1 VHGVGDTAIHM
12 DRAETLADGLSGSGP
27 VVKVPGAHAANLT
40 HPDAVN
46 AAITTFLD
54 ALPA

>member
-1 VHGVGDTAIHM
+1 M
-12 DRAETLADGLSGSGP
+12 DRADELAAGLPGSGP
-27 VVKVPGAHAANLT
+27 VVSVPGGHSANLT

>member
-1 VHGVGDTAIHM
+1 VIAV
-12 DRAETLADGLSGSGP
+12 ADGT
-27 VVKVPGAHAANLT
+27 HAANLT

-46 AAITTFLD
+46 AAILAFLD